1 MNKRLFF
8 ISIGVIAMTIIAGC
22 QKDDLCPPDI
32 AATPRLIVVFKNQSN
47 PLLTKTVNNLRVREV
62 GQTDFAPLNRV
73 GATTLTAVDSI
84 AIPLKFDN
92 AGTVYEFIRT
102 DEDGI
107 ENTDTVTIS
116 YELGEEYVNRAC
128 GFKVIYNNV
137 NSTINP
143 EVPLNRWIQSTLVL
157 QNNIIENNAA
167 HVEIRH

>member
-1 MNKRLFF
+1 MNKRLYL
-8 ISIGVIAMTIIAGC
+8 ICIGIIALTITSSC

-32 AATPRLIVVFKNQSN
+32 AATPRLIIVFKDRAN
-47 PLLTKTVNNLRVREV
+47 PLLAKTVNNLRVREV
-62 GQTDFAPLNRV
+62 GQTAFAPLNRV

-84 AIPLKFDN
+84 AIPLKFDP
-92 AGTVYEFIRT
+92 AGTVYEFIKT

-107 ENTDTVTIS
+107 ENTDTITIS

-137 NSTINP
+137 NNTVNA

-157 QNNIIENNAA
+157 QNNVTENNAA